1 MIYLTELNKKDDIRQ
16 SRIMMKYELRK
27 HLEGKKILLFGLLMA
42 AVLAMITV
50 LPYVFG
56 DGLPKD
62 STNLGQLYMGFVALI
77 ALISATL
84 FTSSAIASEF
94 EERTALIL
102 FTKPVRKWSI
112 YLGKYVA
119 SFLLGMAFMVIYF
132 VVVTIVS
139 IAVTGSIPP
148 NFAAAL
154 GLTILYVL
162 ATNSIAIMI
171 SSFAKKSSIAAIL
184 TFITLLLLIS
194 IVTSVLQVNHID
206 PWFMLDDA
214 SNQIYYCIE
223 GQPGTGTAAGVM
235 VVWSAITALFGYFLF
250 KRREF

>member
-1 MIYLTELNKKDDIRQ
+1 LTELNKKDDIRQ
-16 SRIMMKYELRK
+16 SRIMMKYEIRK
-27 HLEGKKILLFGLLMA
+27 HLEGKRILLFGLLMA

-56 DGLPKD
+56 NGLPKNSID
-62 STNLGQLYMGFVALI
+62 LGQLYLAFVGLI
-77 ALISATL
+77 VLISATL

-132 VVVTIVS
+132 LVTAIVS
-139 IAVTGSIPP
+139 IAVAGSIPP
-148 NFAAAL
+148 HFAAAL

-162 ATNSIAIMI
+162 ATNGIAIMI
-171 SSFAKKSSIAAIL
+171 SAFAKKSSTAAIL

-194 IVTSVLQVNHID
+194 IVTSVLQVNNID

-214 SNQIYYCIE
+214 SNQIAFCID
-223 GQPGTGTAAGVM
+223 GRSGTGTAAGVM
-235 VVWSAITALFGYFLF
+235 VIWATITAVFGYFLF